1 MATVWVLFIEIII
14 LILSGLTFITYKHPK
29 ASKKFMDFIFL
40 FGIAITLVL
49 LEFLHSW
56 MKNSFRVYM
65 ETHDENAFIA
75 EQHKIDQYRIVVY
88 VFGGSVLLIRV
99 VFGIL
104 RQLFLELKEDEKKMG
119 EDKDSNAK

>member
-1 MATVWVLFIEIII
+1 MATVWVLVIEIII

-29 ASKKFMDFIFL
+29 ASKKFIDFIFL

-49 LEFLHSW
+49 WGFLHSW

-65 ETHDENAFIA
+65 ETHDQNAFIA

-88 VFGGSVLLIRV
+88 VVAGSMFLIRI

-119 EDKDSNAK
+119 EDNDNSAK